1 MIIQKSKK
9 KSKKTRFFGRFL
21 GVLQKSVEKIEGQ
34 LLIFE
39 KIEIEKN
46 IEKLIFEKIEIEKNI
61 EKLIFEKIE
70 IEKNID

>member
-1 MIIQKSKK
+1 MIIQTSKK

-21 GVLQKSVEKIEGQ
+21 GVLQKNRRKIEGQ

-61 EKLIFEKIE
+61 
-70 IEKNID
+70 D

>member
-9 KSKKTRFFGRFL
+9 KSKKTRFLGRFL

-61 EKLIFEKIE
+61 
-70 IEKNID
+70 D

>member
-34 LLIFE
+34 LFFPKKIAQNIDVQLLIFE

-46 IEKLIFEKIEIEKNI
+46 IEKLIF
-61 EKLIFEKIE
+61 
-70 IEKNID
+70 

>member
-61 EKLIFEKIE
+61 
-70 IEKNID
+70 D